1 MSEDKPYKLPP
12 ALTVADMCAMQA
24 WEHDIDDESRLRLEM
39 AADTIRLLHRRL
51 MRVAK
56 TLELAEAHA
65 TEMAKYIRSMSGQKG
80 GAA

>member
-1 MSEDKPYKLPP
+1 MSDDKPYDLPP
-12 ALTVADMCAMQA
+12 ALTVADLCAQQA

-51 MRVAK
+51 VKLARSN
-56 TLELAEAHA
+56 ENAEATNEQLA
-65 TEMAKYIRSMSGQKG
+65 GFIRVLSGQKG

>member
-1 MSEDKPYKLPP
+1 MSHDKPYKLPP

-51 MRVAK
+51 MRVAHSM
-56 TLELAEAHA
+56 EQAEATNEQLA
-65 TEMAKYIRSMSGQKG
+65 GFVRVLGGQKG